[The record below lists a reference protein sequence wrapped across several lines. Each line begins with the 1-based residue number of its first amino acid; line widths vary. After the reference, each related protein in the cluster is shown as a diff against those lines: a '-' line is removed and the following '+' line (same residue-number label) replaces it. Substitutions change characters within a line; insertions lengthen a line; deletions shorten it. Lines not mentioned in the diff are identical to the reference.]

1 MSAQPTDLQDERLIM
16 NTGLGGAIKKTRD
29 RIKSGDL
36 GNLPVIIGLLIIST
50 IFQML
55 NPFFLSSANLSN
67 LLMEC
72 SAVGVLA
79 LGIVLVLL
87 VGEIDL
93 SVGSMSGLAAAIFA
107 VQFVRNGLPLV
118 PCILLAIAAGAFI
131 GWLYGQIYNR
141 IGVPAFVITLAGLL
155 GFLGLQLFVLGAT
168 GTINIPFE
176 SPLVQFGQQAYLGH
190 SFSYFFAFAIAI
202 VRFGLGYYG
211 AMTRRKAGLSAPS
224 LISLALQ
231 SLFIAVTL
239 VTIAWYLNKSRG
251 IGWMFV
257 FFITLVVIMDY
268 ALRRTSWG
276 NSVFAVGGNREA
288 ARRAGINVKRIY
300 TSVFILC
307 STLGAIGGLLAAGR
321 LAAAAQSSGTGDVNL
336 NAIAAAVI
344 GGTSL
349 FGGRGSAYAAPL
361 GMVVIA
367 AISSGLTLMNLDS
380 SIRYMVTGA
389 IVLLA
394 VSVDAVARRSRTS
407 HGRA

>member
-1 MSAQPTDLQDERLIM
+1 
-16 NTGLGGAIKKTRD
+16 
-29 RIKSGDL
+29 
-36 GNLPVIIGLLIIST
+36 
-50 IFQML
+50 
-55 NPFFLSSANLSN
+55 
-67 LLMEC
+67 
-72 SAVGVLA
+72 
-79 LGIVLVLL
+79 
-87 VGEIDL
+87 
-93 SVGSMSGLAAAIFA
+93 MSGLSAAIFA

-118 PCILLAIAAGAFI
+118 LCILLSITAGAFI

-168 GTINIPFE
+168 GTINLPFE

-190 SFSYFFAFAIAI
+190 FFSYLFAIAI
-202 VRFGLGYYG
+202 AIARFGLGYFG

-224 LISLALQ
+224 LISIAFQ
-231 SLFIAVTL
+231 SLFIAAALGTL
-239 VTIAWYLNKSRG
+239 AWYLNKSRG

-257 FFITLVVIMDY
+257 FFISLVVIMDY

-288 ARRAGINVKRIY
+288 ARRAGINVKGIY

-367 AISSGLTLMNLDS
+367 AISSGLTLMNLNS

>member
-1 MSAQPTDLQDERLIM
+1 MSAQPTDLQDERLVI
-16 NTGLGGAIKKTRD
+16 NTGFGGAIKKSRD

-50 IFQML
+50 IFQFL

-93 SVGSMSGLAAAIFA
+93 SVGSMSGLSAAIFA
-107 VQFVRNGLPLV
+107 VQSVRNGLPLIL
-118 PCILLAIAAGAFI
+118 CIFLAIAAGALI

-141 IGVPAFVITLAGLL
+141 IGVPAFVITLGGLL

-168 GTINIPFE
+168 GTINLPFE
-176 SPLVQFGQQAYLGH
+176 SPLVQFGQQAYVGH
-190 SFSYFFAFAIAI
+190 LLSYVLAIAI
-202 VRFGLGYYG
+202 ALLHFGIGYFS
-211 AMTRRKAGLSAPS
+211 AKTRRRAGLSAPS
-224 LISLALQ
+224 LTSIALQ
-231 SLFIAVTL
+231 SVFMAGSVGTL
-239 VTIAWYLNKSRG
+239 AWYLNKTRG

-257 FFITLVVIMDY
+257 FFIALVVLVDY
-268 ALRRTSWG
+268 ALCRTSWG

-288 ARRAGINVKRIY
+288 ARRAGINVNKIY

-361 GMVVIA
+361 GIVVIA
-367 AISSGLTLMNLDS
+367 SISSGLTLMNLNS

-407 HGRA
+407 HGRG